1 MDKPLL
7 PLISVIDSYIS
18 QNTENALV
26 IFLSTDFYQRLFQSN
41 RTSFN
46 LAYDPPK
53 LLGHSFSIRDDSDTK
68 EKQFF
73 VTSEAAL

>member
-1 MDKPLL
+1 MNKSLI
-7 PLISVIDSYIS
+7 PLITKIDSYIS
-18 QNTENALV
+18 RNTETTLV
-26 IFLSTDFYQRLFQSN
+26 IFLSTDFYQRILQSN

-73 VTSEAAL
+73 VTSEAAT